1 MSTPDHIAEDL
12 RASEA
17 LFEAQ
22 DMQPGFYDYQAR
34 MAFRDLV
41 RVYSFDEARR
51 LMFAIINTE
60 NERNH
65 HG

>member
-22 DMQPGFYDYQAR
+22 GMQTGFYDYQAR

-41 RVYSFDEARR
+41 QLHGFDAARR
-51 LMFAIINTE
+51 LMFQIINSE
-60 NERNH
+60 HERKH
-65 HG
+65 S

>member
-1 MSTPDHIAEDL
+1 MTHPDHIADDL
-12 RASEA
+12 RAAEA

-22 DMQPGFYDYQAR
+22 DMPGFYDYQAR

-51 LMFAIINTE
+51 LMFAIINSE
-60 NERNH
+60 HERKRQ
-65 HG
+65 

>member
-1 MSTPDHIAEDL
+1 MTHPDHIAEDL

-22 DMQPGFYDYQAR
+22 DIQPGFYDYQAR

-41 RVYSFDEARR
+41 QLHGFDAARR
-51 LMFAIINTE
+51 LMFQIINTE
-60 NERNH
+60 NERKH

>member
-17 LFEAQ
+17 LYEAQ
-22 DMQPGFYDYQAR
+22 DMPGFYDYQAR

-41 RVYSFDEARR
+41 RAYSFDEARR
-51 LMFAIINTE
+51 LMFQIINSE
-60 NERNH
+60 HERKH
-65 HG
+65 S